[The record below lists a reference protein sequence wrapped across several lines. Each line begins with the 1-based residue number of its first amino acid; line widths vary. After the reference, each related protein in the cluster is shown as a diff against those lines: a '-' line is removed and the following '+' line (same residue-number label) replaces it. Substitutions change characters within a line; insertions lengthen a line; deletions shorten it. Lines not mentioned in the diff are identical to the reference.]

1 MLALTTLTYRR
12 EATELYLEVLPV
24 VDGEYLRGRA
34 MSCSLTLTQTLALAL
49 ALTPSLAPTLR
60 LGAYRGFW

>member
-1 MLALTTLTYRR
+1 MCRF

-49 ALTPSLAPTLR
+49 ALALTPSLAPTLS
-60 LGAYRGFW
+60 LGAYSGFW